1 MTLYRIWLGVSLLIF
16 LSSCTSFDQTST
28 ASAQEPSSSAQDTV
42 ANDPETQLRALN
54 LQIDNQSNDY
64 GLFQRRSEIYFELDS
79 LSKAL
84 IDIDRA
90 LKLYAEGP
98 ELHYWKG
105 FLLYVEDDTAASLH
119 SLRKAQSL
127 GSKNPE
133 IPYQIGQ
140 IFFLQQKYAPA
151 LVAYRQAAQLNP
163 YDPQYI
169 FAQGYLAEAQ
179 NQFDQ
184 ATTLYKQ
191 SLGIDSTFDRALTRL
206 HDIYLEHYE
215 NETEAMKHNQA
226 LLRYKPGHPLGRFQE
241 GNYHLRRALS
251 YTDGSQQELFRQHIN
266 DAVLAYTI
274 TVNRDSNFAQAWY
287 NRGFCYFLGEG
298 RLNEAIR
305 DFEKAIQKDSTQA
318 PAYFML
324 GSIMEQNGDLS
335 GALEYYQQALAIK
348 PESRDFRKAVD
359 ELEKQIR

>member
-179 NQFDQ
+179 NQFDR

-191 SLGIDSTFDRALTRL
+191 SLGIVF
-206 HDIYLEHYE
+206 
-215 NETEAMKHNQA
+215 
-226 LLRYKPGHPLGRFQE
+226 
-241 GNYHLRRALS
+241 
-251 YTDGSQQELFRQHIN
+251 
-266 DAVLAYTI
+266 
-274 TVNRDSNFAQAWY
+274 
-287 NRGFCYFLGEG
+287 
-298 RLNEAIR
+298 
-305 DFEKAIQKDSTQA
+305 
-318 PAYFML
+318 
-324 GSIMEQNGDLS
+324 
-335 GALEYYQQALAIK
+335 
-348 PESRDFRKAVD
+348 
-359 ELEKQIR
+359 